1 MQMYKTT
8 EDLLFSPELTL
19 FDLLFIKGAI
29 CKKWLLVEFIR
40 QKRGQHRTRVSC
52 LLLTVAAVSS
62 IIKKNIATQ

>member
-40 QKRGQHRTRVSC
+40 QKRGQHRTRVSSVFC
-52 LLLTVAAVSS
+52 
-62 IIKKNIATQ
+62 